1 MARQLINIGTI
12 ENDGTGDKLRDA
24 MDKINDNFQEVYTE
38 LGGDSLSNLDFS
50 VNTISSAN
58 SNGDIILDPNG
69 TGKVKVDNLA
79 ITGNTISST
88 NTNGDITLDPD
99 GSGTVVLTG
108 PVSITGALTLSTAL
122 TANLIGNV
130 TGNVTGT
137 VSSLSNHDTDDLTE
151 GSGNLY
157 YTDARARAALSA
169 TGSISYDN
177 SSGVIS
183 FTDAVTSVN
192 GKTGAVT
199 INLSDIASSGQLD
212 GDIKGS
218 VFGDDSTLLVNGTSN
233 EIVGTIN
240 SSSGTITTLSVTTL
254 QGFTSLQGQADGS
267 ISTGVFYGDETQ
279 VDRYLMK
286 DSSIVIDET
295 GTLIGAVNTSA
306 TSTFSGT
313 LNLSGTVDLNGATV
327 TNAAFDLTGDTT
339 GTHYGFVDGDL
350 IGSVFGDDSTSIIDG
365 INKTGTLTE
374 LDVDDINIDGNTIS
388 AAGSPTNQSLILNV
402 KGIAALQTN
411 SDTFILQPRTDYGVN
426 GVGLA
431 GDIDNCI
438 SQDDDY
444 LYKSA
449 TDYDGSTLI
458 WKRAKLRYFN
468 EPLFYVGADD
478 STMRGIDDLEG
489 IKFIGGTG
497 ITTSSD
503 AEGNITI
510 DGAGAT
516 YSWSIGADDS
526 TLREIGSG
534 ESVKIIGGTGIT
546 TSSDAEGNITING
559 HGIFGFSVGAD
570 DSTLREIGSGESFKI
585 IGGTNVT
592 TSSDSEGN
600 ITIDATDT
608 GISNVVEDTT
618 PQLGGELDAQSNNIT
633 NLGTLNTH
641 TVPGGTG
648 TLALT
653 SDITT
658 SNLTGTVLNIGA
670 DDSTLRAVGVG
681 EGIKIIGGTNVTT
694 TSDSEGNI
702 TVNTSAITSFNTAG
716 NTGTG
721 TVDVGGGESLL
732 VTGTTGQINVAA
744 GGFALTLSLDSNI
757 NSIQSIAFEGSTDDN
772 NEITLTSADA
782 TADRTITLPDTTGYL
797 ATFDTDPGTDT
808 ITSTVAELNYMD
820 GVTSNVQ
827 TQLDS
832 KASATGT
839 VISIGADD
847 STLRAVTYGE
857 SIKIIGGTNV
867 TTTSD
872 AEGNITV
879 NSSASGDVADDT
891 TPQLGG
897 DLDLNGHSI
906 TTARSNEDL
915 NLTPNGTGTVT
926 INGGLKLEEG
936 TQEKFS
942 SLTSATGT
950 VTHDCSNGNIF
961 YHTSISADFTANF
974 TNLQLDSSYATTVTL
989 VLVQGASEFIPT
1001 AVQVAGAAQTINWQ
1015 GGLEPTGT
1023 DNGIDIVSFTILNN
1037 SGTYTVL
1044 GQLVDF

>member
-24 MDKINDNFQEVYTE
+24 MDKINDNFREVYTE
-38 LGGDSLSNLDFS
+38 LGGDSLSNLDLS
-50 VNTISSAN
+50 GNTISSGN
-58 SNGDIILDPNG
+58 SNGNIILDPNG
-69 TGKVKVDNLA
+69 TGKVLVDNLA
-79 ITGNTISST
+79 ISGNTISST
-88 NTNGDITLDPD
+88 DTNGNITIDPD
-99 GSGTVVLTG
+99 GTGSIVLSSDVSVTGT
-108 PVSITGALTLSTAL
+108 LTLSSTLSA
-122 TANLIGNV
+122 NV
-130 TGNVTGT
+130 TGNLTGDVTGT
-137 VSSLSNHDTDDLTE
+137 VSSLSNHTTDNLTE
-151 GSGNLY
+151 GSSNLY
-157 YTDARARAALSA
+157 YTDTRARSA
-169 TGSISYDN
+169 ISASGDISYDN

-218 VFGDDSTLLVNGTSN
+218 VFGDDSTLLVNGTNN

-240 SSSGTITTLSVTTL
+240 SASGTITAL
-254 QGFTSLQGQADGS
+254 TSSGITMTAGGG
-267 ISTGVFYGDETQ
+267 INASTGIIQGEYFYGENAQ
-279 VDRYLMK
+279 VENYRAF
-286 DSSIVIDET
+286 DSTLLIDGTT
-295 GTLIGAVNTSA
+295 GTIYGTIDNSLGAS
-306 TSTFSGT
+306 F
-313 LNLSGTVDLNGATV
+313 SGTVDFNGATV
-327 TNAAFDLTGDTT
+327 TNLSLSTLESDLIGNVV
-339 GTHYGFVDGDL
+339 GNVDGDL
-350 IGSVFGDDSTSIIDG
+350 IGSVFGDDSTAIIDG
-365 INKTGTLTE
+365 INKTATLTE
-374 LDVDDINIDGNTIS
+374 LDVDDININGNTITATGS
-388 AAGSPTNQSLILNV
+388 APQSIVLNV
-402 KGIAALQTN
+402 SGFGALQTN
-411 SDTFILQPRTDYGVN
+411 SDSLVMASRTITDPLG
-426 GVGLA
+426 A
-431 GDIDNCI
+431 PGDIDNII
-438 SQDDDY
+438 SQDDNY
-444 LYKSA
+444 LYKSTA
-449 TDYDGSTLI
+449 AYDGSTRI
-458 WKRAKLRYFN
+458 WKRAKLRDFDD
-468 EPLFYVGADD
+468 PVFYVGADD
-478 STMRGIDDLEG
+478 STMRGVGDLEG

-618 PQLGGELDAQSNNIT
+618 PQLGGNLDINGFNIVSVRSNENINIVPNGTGSVVLDGDVTITGTLSGGSPLTLGNGVDFDSNDIT

-653 SDITT
+653 SDITFT
-658 SNLTGTVLNIGA
+658 ASSTDTLTNKTINSASNTITITESNISDLGSYITASSIDTLTNKSIALGSNTVTGTVLNIGA

-694 TSDSEGNI
+694 TSD
-702 TVNTSAITSFNTAG
+702 
-716 NTGTG
+716 
-721 TVDVGGGESLL
+721 
-732 VTGTTGQINVAA
+732 
-744 GGFALTLSLDSNI
+744 
-757 NSIQSIAFEGSTDDN
+757 
-772 NEITLTSADA
+772 
-782 TADRTITLPDTTGYL
+782 
-797 ATFDTDPGTDT
+797 
-808 ITSTVAELNYMD
+808 
-820 GVTSNVQ
+820 
-827 TQLDS
+827 
-832 KASATGT
+832 
-839 VISIGADD
+839 
-847 STLRAVTYGE
+847 
-857 SIKIIGGTNV
+857 
-867 TTTSD
+867 

-879 NSSASGDVADDT
+879 NSSASGNVADDT

>member
-24 MDKINDNFQEVYTE
+24 MDKINDNFSEVYTE
-38 LGGDSLSNLDFS
+38 LGGDSLSNLDLS
-50 VNTISSAN
+50 GNTISSAN

-69 TGKVKVDNLA
+69 TGEVKVDNLA
-79 ITGNTISST
+79 ISGNTISST
-88 NTNGDITLDPD
+88 DTNGNITLDPD
-99 GSGTVVLTG
+99 GTGSVVIDS

-122 TANLIGNV
+122 SANV
-130 TGNVTGT
+130 TGDLTGDVTGT
-137 VSSLSNHDTDDLTE
+137 VSSISNHDTDNLSE
-151 GSGNLY
+151 GSSNLY
-157 YTDARARAALSA
+157 YTDARSRAALSA
-169 TGSISYDN
+169 TGSIAYNN
-177 SSGVIS
+177 STGVIS

-192 GKTGAVT
+192 GNTGAVVLS
-199 INLSDIASSGQLD
+199 LSDIGVDGQLD
-212 GDIKGS
+212 GDLVGS
-218 VFGDDSTLLVNGTSN
+218 VFGNDSTILVDGGAN
-233 EIVGTIN
+233 EVVGTIN
-240 SSSGTITTLSVTTL
+240 STSGTITTLNATTI
-254 QGFTSLQGQADGS
+254 QGFTSLSGAGDAIITG
-267 ISTGVFYGDETQ
+267 GVFYGDETQ

-295 GTLIGAVNTSA
+295 GTLLA
-306 TSTFSGT
+306 TINNSTTATFSGT
-313 LNLSGTVDLNGATV
+313 VNLNGATV

-350 IGSVFGDDSTSIIDG
+350 IGSVFGDDSTLIIDG

-388 AAGSPTNQSLILNV
+388 AAGSPTNQNLILNV
-402 KGIAALQTN
+402 KGVAALQTN
-411 SDTFILQPRTDYGVN
+411 ADTFILQPRTDYGVN

-431 GDIDNCI
+431 GDADNFI

-449 TDYDGSTLI
+449 ADYDGSTLI
-458 WKRAKLRYFN
+458 WKRAKLRSFD

-478 STMRGIDDLEG
+478 STMRGVNDLEG
-489 IKFIGGTG
+489 IKIIGGTNV
-497 ITTSSD
+497 TTSSD
-503 AEGNITI
+503 AEGNVTI
-510 DGAGAT
+510 NASASGS

-526 TLREIGSG
+526 TLRAIGSG

-653 SDITT
+653 SDITFT
-658 SNLTGTVLNIGA
+658 ASSTDTLTNKTISSASNTITITESNISDLGSYITASSSDTLTNKSIALGSNTVTGTVLNIGA

-694 TSDSEGNI
+694 TSD
-702 TVNTSAITSFNTAG
+702 
-716 NTGTG
+716 
-721 TVDVGGGESLL
+721 
-732 VTGTTGQINVAA
+732 
-744 GGFALTLSLDSNI
+744 
-757 NSIQSIAFEGSTDDN
+757 
-772 NEITLTSADA
+772 
-782 TADRTITLPDTTGYL
+782 
-797 ATFDTDPGTDT
+797 
-808 ITSTVAELNYMD
+808 
-820 GVTSNVQ
+820 
-827 TQLDS
+827 
-832 KASATGT
+832 
-839 VISIGADD
+839 
-847 STLRAVTYGE
+847 
-857 SIKIIGGTNV
+857 
-867 TTTSD
+867 

-879 NSSASGDVADDT
+879 NSSASGNVADDT

-950 VTHDCSNGNIF
+950 VTHDCSNGTIF

-974 TNLQLDSSYATTVTL
+974 TNLQLDSAYATTVSL

-1015 GGLEPTGT
+1015 GGIEPTGT
-1023 DNGIDIVSFTILNN
+1023 DNGIDVVSFTILNN

-1044 GQLVDF
+1044 AQLVDFT

>member
-1 MARQLINIGTI
+1 MARQVINIGTI

-24 MDKINDNFQEVYTE
+24 MDKINDNFREVYTE
-38 LGGDSLSNLDFS
+38 LGGDSLSNLDLS
-50 VNTISSAN
+50 GNTISSAN
-58 SNGDIILDPNG
+58 TNGNIILDPNG
-69 TGKVKVDNLA
+69 TGKVLVDNLA
-79 ITGNTISST
+79 ISGNTISST
-88 NTNGDITLDPD
+88 DTNGNITIDPD
-99 GSGTVVLTG
+99 GTGSIVLSSDVSVTGT
-108 PVSITGALTLSTAL
+108 LTLSSAL
-122 TANLIGNV
+122 TADVTGNL

-151 GSGNLY
+151 GSSNLY
-157 YTDARARAALSA
+157 YTDTRARAAISA
-169 TGSISYDN
+169 SGDISYDN
-177 SSGVIS
+177 TSGVIS
-183 FTDAVTSVN
+183 FSSAVTSVN
-192 GKTGAVT
+192 GETGAVVLT
-199 INLSDIASSGQLD
+199 LSDIGVDGQLD
-212 GDIKGS
+212 ADLTGS
-218 VFGDDSTLLVNGTSN
+218 VFGDDSTILVDGVNN
-233 EIVGTIN
+233 ELVGTIN
-240 SSSGTITTLSVTTL
+240 SSTGTITTLTSSSITMTT
-254 QGFTSLQGQADGS
+254 GGGINA
-267 ISTGVFYGDETQ
+267 STGIIQGEYFYGENAQ
-279 VDRYLMK
+279 VENYLAF
-286 DSSIVIDET
+286 DSTLLIDGNT
-295 GTLIGAVNTSA
+295 GTIYGTIDNSAGAS
-306 TSTFSGT
+306 F
-313 LNLSGTVDLNGATV
+313 SGTVDFAGATV
-327 TNAAFDLTGDTT
+327 TNLTLSSLNADVTGNLTGN
-339 GTHYGFVDGDL
+339 VDGDL
-350 IGSVFGDDSTSIIDG
+350 TGSVFGDDSTAIIDG
-365 INKTGTLTE
+365 INKTGTFTE
-374 LDVDDINIDGNTIS
+374 LDVDDININGNTITATGS
-388 AAGSPTNQSLILNV
+388 APQSIILNV
-402 KGIAALQTN
+402 SGFGAIQTN
-411 SDTFILQPRTDYGVN
+411 SDSLVMAQRTDYGTN
-426 GVGLA
+426 GVGTA
-431 GDIDNCI
+431 GDVDNII
-438 SQDDDY
+438 SQDDNY
-444 LYKSA
+444 LYKSTA
-449 TDYDGSTLI
+449 DYDGSTLI
-458 WKRAKLRYFN
+458 WKRAKLRAFTD
-468 EPLFYVGADD
+468 PLFYVGADD
-478 STMRGIDDLEG
+478 STMRGVDDLEG
-489 IKFIGGTG
+489 IKIIGGTNV
-497 ITTSSD
+497 TTTSD

-510 DGAGAT
+510 NAASSGV

-526 TLREIGSG
+526 TLRAIGSG

-559 HGIFGFSVGAD
+559 HGVFGFSVGAD

-618 PQLGGELDAQSNNIT
+618 PTLGGELDADSNNII
-633 NLGTLNTH
+633 NLGTINTH

-670 DDSTLRAVGVG
+670 DDSTLRAIGVG

-694 TSDSEGNI
+694 SSDSEGNI
-702 TVNTSAITSFNTAG
+702 T
-716 NTGTG
+716 
-721 TVDVGGGESLL
+721 
-732 VTGTTGQINVAA
+732 INA
-744 GGFALTLSLDSNI
+744 
-757 NSIQSIAFEGSTDDN
+757 
-772 NEITLTSADA
+772 
-782 TADRTITLPDTTGYL
+782 
-797 ATFDTDPGTDT
+797 TDT
-808 ITSTVAELNYMD
+808 GIT
-820 GVTSNVQ
+820 
-827 TQLDS
+827 
-832 KASATGT
+832 
-839 VISIGADD
+839 
-847 STLRAVTYGE
+847 
-857 SIKIIGGTNV
+857 
-867 TTTSD
+867 
-872 AEGNITV
+872 
-879 NSSASGDVADDT
+879 DVVSDT

>member
-88 NTNGDITLDPD
+88 DTNGNITIDPD
-99 GSGTVVLTG
+99 GTGSIILSSDVSVTGT
-108 PVSITGALTLSTAL
+108 LTLSSSL
-122 TANLIGNV
+122 SANVTGNL

-137 VSSLSNHDTDDLTE
+137 VSSLSNHDTDNLSE

-157 YTDARARAALSA
+157 FTTTRARESLSA

-218 VFGDDSTLLVNGTSN
+218 VFGDDSTLLVNGTNN

-240 SSSGTITTLSVTTL
+240 SASGTITAL
-254 QGFTSLQGQADGS
+254 TSSGITMTAGGG
-267 ISTGVFYGDETQ
+267 INASTGVIQGEYFYGENAQ
-279 VDRYLMK
+279 VENYRAF
-286 DSSIVIDET
+286 DSTLLIDGTT
-295 GTLIGAVNTSA
+295 GTIYGTIDNSLGAS
-306 TSTFSGT
+306 F
-313 LNLSGTVDLNGATV
+313 SGTVDFNGATV
-327 TNAAFDLTGDTT
+327 TNLSLSTLESDLIGNVV
-339 GTHYGFVDGDL
+339 GNVDGDL
-350 IGSVFGDDSTSIIDG
+350 IGSVFGDDSTAIIDG
-365 INKTGTLTE
+365 INKTATLTE
-374 LDVDDINIDGNTIS
+374 LDVDDININGNTITATGS
-388 AAGSPTNQSLILNV
+388 APQSIVLNV
-402 KGIAALQTN
+402 SGFGALQTN
-411 SDTFILQPRTDYGVN
+411 SDSLVMASRTITDPLG
-426 GVGLA
+426 A
-431 GDIDNCI
+431 SGDIDNII
-438 SQDDDY
+438 SQDDNY
-444 LYKSA
+444 LYKSTA
-449 TDYDGSTLI
+449 VYDGSTRI
-458 WKRAKLRYFN
+458 WKRAKLRDFDD
-468 EPLFYVGADD
+468 PVFYIGADD
-478 STMRGIDDLEG
+478 STMRGVGDLEG
-489 IKFIGGTG
+489 I
-497 ITTSSD
+497 
-503 AEGNITI
+503 
-510 DGAGAT
+510 
-516 YSWSIGADDS
+516 
-526 TLREIGSG
+526 
-534 ESVKIIGGTGIT
+534 
-546 TSSDAEGNITING
+546 
-559 HGIFGFSVGAD
+559 
-570 DSTLREIGSGESFKI
+570 KI

-618 PQLGGELDAQSNNIT
+618 PQLGGNLDINGFNIVSVRSNENINIVPNGTGSVVLDGDVTITGTLSGGSPITLGNGVDFDSNDIT

-658 SNLTGTVLNIGA
+658 SNLTGTVLSIGA
-670 DDSTLRAVGVG
+670 DDSTLRAVGV
-681 EGIKIIGGTNVTT
+681 
-694 TSDSEGNI
+694 
-702 TVNTSAITSFNTAG
+702 
-716 NTGTG
+716 
-721 TVDVGGGESLL
+721 
-732 VTGTTGQINVAA
+732 
-744 GGFALTLSLDSNI
+744 
-757 NSIQSIAFEGSTDDN
+757 
-772 NEITLTSADA
+772 
-782 TADRTITLPDTTGYL
+782 
-797 ATFDTDPGTDT
+797 
-808 ITSTVAELNYMD
+808 
-820 GVTSNVQ
+820 
-827 TQLDS
+827 
-832 KASATGT
+832 
-839 VISIGADD
+839 
-847 STLRAVTYGE
+847 GE

-872 AEGNITV
+872 AEGNITI
-879 NSSASGDVADDT
+879 NATDTGITDVVSDT

-950 VTHDCSNGNIF
+950 VTHDCSNGTIF

-974 TNLQLDSSYATTVTL
+974 TNLQLDSAYATTVSL

-1001 AVQVAGAAQTINWQ
+1001 AVQIAGAAQTINWQ

-1023 DNGIDIVSFTILNN
+1023 DNGIDVVSFTILNN

-1044 GQLVDF
+1044 AQLVDFT

>member
-88 NTNGDITLDPD
+88 DTNGNITIDPD
-99 GSGTVVLTG
+99 GTGSIILSSDVSVTGT
-108 PVSITGALTLSTAL
+108 LTLSSSL
-122 TANLIGNV
+122 SANVTGNL

-137 VSSLSNHDTDDLTE
+137 VSSLSNHDTDDLSE

-157 YTDARARAALSA
+157 FTTTRARESLSA

-218 VFGDDSTLLVNGTSN
+218 VFGDDSTLLVNGTNN

-240 SSSGTITTLSVTTL
+240 SASGTITAL
-254 QGFTSLQGQADGS
+254 TSSGITMTAGGG
-267 ISTGVFYGDETQ
+267 INASTGVIQGEYFYGENAQ
-279 VDRYLMK
+279 VENYRAF
-286 DSSIVIDET
+286 DSTLLIDGTT
-295 GTLIGAVNTSA
+295 GTIYGTIDNSLGAS
-306 TSTFSGT
+306 F
-313 LNLSGTVDLNGATV
+313 SGTVDFNGATV
-327 TNAAFDLTGDTT
+327 TNLSLSTLESDLIGNVV
-339 GTHYGFVDGDL
+339 GNVDGDL
-350 IGSVFGDDSTSIIDG
+350 IGSVFGDDSTAIIDG
-365 INKTGTLTE
+365 INKTATLTE
-374 LDVDDINIDGNTIS
+374 LDVDDININGNTITATGS
-388 AAGSPTNQSLILNV
+388 APQSIVLNV
-402 KGIAALQTN
+402 SGFGALQTN
-411 SDTFILQPRTDYGVN
+411 SDSLVMASRTITDPLG
-426 GVGLA
+426 A
-431 GDIDNCI
+431 SGDIDNII
-438 SQDDDY
+438 SQDDNY
-444 LYKSA
+444 LYKSTA
-449 TDYDGSTLI
+449 VYDGSTII
-458 WKRAKLRYFN
+458 WKRAKLRSFD

-478 STMRGIDDLEG
+478 STMRGVGDLEG
-489 IKFIGGTG
+489 IKIIGGTNV
-497 ITTSSD
+497 TTTSD

-510 DGAGAT
+510 NASASGS

-526 TLREIGSG
+526 TLRAIGSG

-653 SDITT
+653 SDITFT
-658 SNLTGTVLNIGA
+658 ASSTDTLTNKTISSASNTITITESNISDLGSYITASSSDTLTNKSIALGSNTVTGTVLNIGA

-694 TSDSEGNI
+694 TSD
-702 TVNTSAITSFNTAG
+702 
-716 NTGTG
+716 
-721 TVDVGGGESLL
+721 
-732 VTGTTGQINVAA
+732 
-744 GGFALTLSLDSNI
+744 
-757 NSIQSIAFEGSTDDN
+757 
-772 NEITLTSADA
+772 
-782 TADRTITLPDTTGYL
+782 
-797 ATFDTDPGTDT
+797 
-808 ITSTVAELNYMD
+808 
-820 GVTSNVQ
+820 
-827 TQLDS
+827 
-832 KASATGT
+832 
-839 VISIGADD
+839 
-847 STLRAVTYGE
+847 
-857 SIKIIGGTNV
+857 
-867 TTTSD
+867 

-879 NSSASGDVADDT
+879 NSSASGNVADDT

-950 VTHDCSNGNIF
+950 VTHDCSNGTIF

-974 TNLQLDSSYATTVTL
+974 TNLQLDSAYATTVSL

-1015 GGLEPTGT
+1015 GGIEPTGT
-1023 DNGIDIVSFTILNN
+1023 DNGIDVVSFTILNN

-1044 GQLVDF
+1044 AQLVDFT

>member
-24 MDKINDNFQEVYTE
+24 MDKINDNFREVYTE
-38 LGGDSLSNLDFS
+38 LGGDSLSNLDLS
-50 VNTISSAN
+50 GNTISSGN
-58 SNGDIILDPNG
+58 SNGNIILDPNG
-69 TGKVKVDNLA
+69 TGKVLVDNLA
-79 ITGNTISST
+79 ISGNTISST
-88 NTNGDITLDPD
+88 DTNGNITIDPD
-99 GSGTVVLTG
+99 GTGSIVLSSDVSVTGT
-108 PVSITGALTLSTAL
+108 LTLSSTLSA
-122 TANLIGNV
+122 NV
-130 TGNVTGT
+130 TGNLTGDVTGT
-137 VSSLSNHDTDDLTE
+137 VSSLSNHTTDNLTE
-151 GSGNLY
+151 GSSNLY
-157 YTDARARAALSA
+157 YTDTRARSA
-169 TGSISYDN
+169 ISASGDISYDN

-218 VFGDDSTLLVNGTSN
+218 VFGDDSTLLVNGTNN

-240 SSSGTITTLSVTTL
+240 SASGTITAL
-254 QGFTSLQGQADGS
+254 TSSGITMTAGGG
-267 ISTGVFYGDETQ
+267 INASTGIIQGEYFYGENAQ
-279 VDRYLMK
+279 VENYRAF
-286 DSSIVIDET
+286 DSTLLIDGTT
-295 GTLIGAVNTSA
+295 GTIYGTIDNSLGAS
-306 TSTFSGT
+306 F
-313 LNLSGTVDLNGATV
+313 SGTVDFNGATV
-327 TNAAFDLTGDTT
+327 TNLSLSTLESDLIGNVV
-339 GTHYGFVDGDL
+339 GNVDGDL
-350 IGSVFGDDSTSIIDG
+350 IGSVFGDDSTAIIDG
-365 INKTGTLTE
+365 INKTATLTE
-374 LDVDDINIDGNTIS
+374 LDVDDININGNTITATGS
-388 AAGSPTNQSLILNV
+388 APQSIVLNV
-402 KGIAALQTN
+402 SGFGALQTN
-411 SDTFILQPRTDYGVN
+411 SDSLVMASRTITDPLG
-426 GVGLA
+426 A
-431 GDIDNCI
+431 PGDIDNII
-438 SQDDDY
+438 SQDDNY
-444 LYKSA
+444 LYKSTA
-449 TDYDGSTLI
+449 VYDGSTRI
-458 WKRAKLRYFN
+458 WKRAKLRDFDD
-468 EPLFYVGADD
+468 PVFYVGADD
-478 STMRGIDDLEG
+478 STMRGVGDLEG

-608 GISNVVEDTT
+608 GIGNVVEDTT
-618 PQLGGELDAQSNNIT
+618 PQLGGNLDINGFNIVSVRSNENINIVPNGTGSVVLDGDVTITGTLSGGSPLTLGNGVDFDSNDIT

-653 SDITT
+653 SDITFT
-658 SNLTGTVLNIGA
+658 ASSTDTLTNKTINSASNTITITESNISDLGSYITASSSDTLTNKSIALGSNTVTGTVLNIGA

-694 TSDSEGNI
+694 SSDS
-702 TVNTSAITSFNTAG
+702 
-716 NTGTG
+716 
-721 TVDVGGGESLL
+721 
-732 VTGTTGQINVAA
+732 
-744 GGFALTLSLDSNI
+744 
-757 NSIQSIAFEGSTDDN
+757 
-772 NEITLTSADA
+772 
-782 TADRTITLPDTTGYL
+782 
-797 ATFDTDPGTDT
+797 
-808 ITSTVAELNYMD
+808 
-820 GVTSNVQ
+820 
-827 TQLDS
+827 
-832 KASATGT
+832 
-839 VISIGADD
+839 
-847 STLRAVTYGE
+847 
-857 SIKIIGGTNV
+857 
-867 TTTSD
+867 
-872 AEGNITV
+872 EGNITV
-879 NSSASGDVADDT
+879 NSSASGNVADDT

>member
-1 MARQLINIGTI
+1 MARQVINIGTI

-24 MDKINDNFQEVYTE
+24 MDKINDNFREVYTE
-38 LGGDSLSNLDFS
+38 LGGDSLSNLDLS
-50 VNTISSAN
+50 GNTISSAN
-58 SNGDIILDPNG
+58 TNGNIILDPNG
-69 TGKVKVDNLA
+69 TGKVLVDNLA
-79 ITGNTISST
+79 ISGNTISST
-88 NTNGDITLDPD
+88 DTNGNITIDPD
-99 GSGTVVLTG
+99 GTGSIVLSSDVSVTGT
-108 PVSITGALTLSTAL
+108 LTLSSTLSA
-122 TANLIGNV
+122 NV
-130 TGNVTGT
+130 TGNLTGDVTGT
-137 VSSLSNHDTDDLTE
+137 VSSLSNHTTDNLTE
-151 GSGNLY
+151 GSSNLY
-157 YTDARARAALSA
+157 YTDTRARSA
-169 TGSISYDN
+169 ISASGDISYDN

-218 VFGDDSTLLVNGTSN
+218 VFGDDSTLLVNGTNN

-240 SSSGTITTLSVTTL
+240 SASGTITAL
-254 QGFTSLQGQADGS
+254 TSSGITMTAGGG
-267 ISTGVFYGDETQ
+267 INASTGIIQGEYFYGENAQ
-279 VDRYLMK
+279 VENYRAF
-286 DSSIVIDET
+286 DSTLLIDGTT
-295 GTLIGAVNTSA
+295 GTIYGTIDNSLGAS
-306 TSTFSGT
+306 F
-313 LNLSGTVDLNGATV
+313 SGTVDFNGATV
-327 TNAAFDLTGDTT
+327 TNLSLSTLESDLIGNVV
-339 GTHYGFVDGDL
+339 GNVDGDL
-350 IGSVFGDDSTSIIDG
+350 IGSVFGDDSTAIIDG
-365 INKTGTLTE
+365 INKTATLTE
-374 LDVDDINIDGNTIS
+374 LDVDDININGNTITATGS
-388 AAGSPTNQSLILNV
+388 APQSIVLNV
-402 KGIAALQTN
+402 SGFGALQTN
-411 SDTFILQPRTDYGVN
+411 SDSLVMASRTITDPLG
-426 GVGLA
+426 A
-431 GDIDNCI
+431 PGDIDNII
-438 SQDDDY
+438 SQDDNY
-444 LYKSA
+444 LYKSTA
-449 TDYDGSTLI
+449 AYDGSTRI
-458 WKRAKLRYFN
+458 WKRAKLRDFDD
-468 EPLFYVGADD
+468 PVFYVGADD

-608 GISNVVEDTT
+608 GIGNVVEDTT
-618 PQLGGELDAQSNNIT
+618 PQLGGNLDINGFNIVSVRSNENINIVPNGTGSVVLDGDVTITGTLSGGSPLTLGNGVDFDSNDIT

-653 SDITT
+653 SDITFT
-658 SNLTGTVLNIGA
+658 ASSTDTLTNKTINSASNTITITESNISDLGSYITASSIDTLTNKSIALGSNTVTGTVLNIGA

-694 TSDSEGNI
+694 SSDS
-702 TVNTSAITSFNTAG
+702 
-716 NTGTG
+716 
-721 TVDVGGGESLL
+721 
-732 VTGTTGQINVAA
+732 
-744 GGFALTLSLDSNI
+744 
-757 NSIQSIAFEGSTDDN
+757 
-772 NEITLTSADA
+772 
-782 TADRTITLPDTTGYL
+782 
-797 ATFDTDPGTDT
+797 
-808 ITSTVAELNYMD
+808 
-820 GVTSNVQ
+820 
-827 TQLDS
+827 
-832 KASATGT
+832 
-839 VISIGADD
+839 
-847 STLRAVTYGE
+847 
-857 SIKIIGGTNV
+857 
-867 TTTSD
+867 
-872 AEGNITV
+872 EGNITV
-879 NSSASGDVADDT
+879 NSSASGNVADDT